1 MTATDGQQILE
12 GLIQTRK
19 FFEQISLLLR
29 TAEDL
34 LKESGWDNHSSSMKS
49 SDITSH
55 LYQPRKWMPRE
66 VSRFF
71 INEEHEDILI
81 YVGVLLGQEGNWGGF
96 KEPWITCGLF
106 QFLPDKNPR
115 EKFTNLLWV
124 TQHLA
129 DESDPDGTFHTHKW
143 PPEKQEELNLLYDA
157 TLALSLVQITSA
169 QDLKQKIIV
178 PLLEE
183 VSKVPQNKLPI

>member
-1 MTATDGQQILE
+1 MTATDGQQILD

-49 SDITSH
+49 SDTTSH
-55 LYQPRKWMPRE
+55 LYHPRKWMPKE

-71 INEEHEDILI
+71 VNEEHKDLLT
-81 YVGVLLGQEGNWGGF
+81 YVGVLLDQEGAWRGF
-96 KEPWITCGLF
+96 NEPWITCGLF
-106 QFLPDKNPR
+106 QFLPDKNPH
-115 EKFTNLLWV
+115 EKFNSLSWV
-124 TQHLA
+124 TQHLV
-129 DESDPDGTFHTHKW
+129 DERDPDGNFYTYEW
-143 PPEKQEELNLLYDA
+143 PPEEQEGLNLLYDA
-157 TLALSLVQITSA
+157 TLALPLVQIRSA
-169 QDLKQKIIV
+169 EDLKQKIIV

-183 VSKVPQNKLPI
+183 VRKVPQNKLAI